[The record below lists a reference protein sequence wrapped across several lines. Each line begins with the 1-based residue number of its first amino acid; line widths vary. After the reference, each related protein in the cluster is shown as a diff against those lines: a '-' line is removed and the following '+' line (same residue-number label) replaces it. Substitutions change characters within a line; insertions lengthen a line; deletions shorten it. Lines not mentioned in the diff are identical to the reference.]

1 MDFLKR
7 LFARKERT
15 YDPAQWTTLFPAEAV
30 ERNLLANNKEW
41 VFISVDKVAKAVAA
55 VRFKVMRYQ
64 RSGDDVEVFDGPMVD
79 FLEHPASNFTGKDF
93 IYLDTAYKELTGNAF
108 WELLPKNDLSPL
120 IPTSVAPSSPA
131 ARLPH

>member
-41 VFISVDKVAKAVAA
+41 VFISVDKVAKA
-55 VRFKVMRYQ
+55 R
-64 RSGDDVEVFDGPMVD
+64 RSGPLQGHA
-79 FLEHPASNFTGKDF
+79 LPAQ
-93 IYLDTAYKELTGNAF
+93 
-108 WELLPKNDLSPL
+108 
-120 IPTSVAPSSPA
+120 
-131 ARLPH
+131 RRRC